1 METMLNRI
9 PHSSLKYRRWNRNW
23 LLGLKK
29 CIMTNAAEM
38 AIAISVAMAAPFIP
52 QSNQKMKIGQYLAS
66 GYVTSAEVLN
76 MIERIPKDS
85 TSPLAYLLK
94 SLENLKQERLY
105 EQKSIAHLNAENY
118 YSMKLQHEKR
128 R

>member
-1 METMLNRI
+1 
-9 PHSSLKYRRWNRNW
+9 
-23 LLGLKK
+23 
-29 CIMTNAAEM
+29 
-38 AIAISVAMAAPFIP
+38 
-52 QSNQKMKIGQYLAS
+52 
-66 GYVTSAEVLN
+66 
-76 MIERIPKDS
+76 
-85 TSPLAYLLK
+85 LK